1 MIWRKHDDFLDD
13 DNDIFN
19 FMTEKEYMT
28 CQRLIVLTTI
38 LGIMGLLKL
47 ITH

>member
-13 DNDIFN
+13 DSDSFS
-19 FMTEKEYMT
+19 FMTEKEYIA
-28 CQRLIVLTTI
+28 CQRFIVLITI